1 MERIINITCPGCNHE
16 FNCEPYLSKPRI
28 VKGEAPFSLSEW
40 SEAIVEAKTVCPSC
54 GQIIKQTC
62 SNNIYP
68 DDIIALATRRY
79 RRWD

>member
-1 MERIINITCPGCNHE
+1 MAILRLTCPECNHE

-40 SEAIVEAKTVCPSC
+40 SEAVVEAKTVCPRC
-54 GQIIKQTC
+54 GCLIKQTC
-62 SNNIYP
+62 SNEIYP

-79 RRWD
+79 RRG